1 MTSQPKGPQQ
11 ANHHQAAKRLSES
24 RQHQQKV
31 SFATFLRTAMNVHDE
46 ETQAPNKMC
55 SISLFIRPRKERRQ
69 TEGRETDRRK
79 GSCLWR
85 LQRPAT
91 QACSCSKYWVWPRG
105 RGKGEKCQG
114 AWPNKGVRV
123 VTYFKRII
131 QFFDALR

>member
-31 SFATFLRTAMNVHDE
+31 SFATFLRTAKNVHDE

-69 TEGRETDRRK
+69 TEGRGAACGNFRDQPHKPAVVLGLAKRQRERK
-79 GSCLWR
+79 AKEHGPTRECEWLH
-85 LQRPAT
+85 
-91 QACSCSKYWVWPRG
+91 
-105 RGKGEKCQG
+105 
-114 AWPNKGVRV
+114 
-123 VTYFKRII
+123 TYFK
-131 QFFDALR
+131 